1 MNHGIFDAQLQLC
14 RWPFR
19 RGKLFPLRQR
29 RSASTGVDVHGAVLV
44 VDGCSVGGPQHLGMT
59 WIRFTPGIVGWWMLV
74 LSPTSH
80 GIIYGKFMDLSADP
94 GRQQG
99 GARQGR
105 EVVNTKNIHNNNSSN
120 SNPPTPADARGSALG
135 NNTFD
140 PGFGLVPLLYSIG

>member
-1 MNHGIFDAQLQLC
+1 MGFLMPSCSSAGGPSGAASSSHCASDA
-14 RWPFR
+14 
-19 RGKLFPLRQR
+19 GFP
-29 RSASTGVDVHGAVLV
+29 VDVHGAVLV